1 MLNYIWAGLIVTSF
15 LFALG
20 YDARDIAGDRYRNGR
35 PLPVALAFTEVYDSA
50 ARRVPVEIR
59 IDPRQYAAF
68 YETAEQP
75 AGSYPGYLL
84 QTREGTQLRFEAGAK
99 LPEPLATIAKVS
111 SSRDQELQGRLDG
124 FSPLA
129 AAQAPGTGLPVAAG
143 VVFEPV
149 RFVKLNAI
157 AAAALDFAKT
167 AAGIALGLVGVLALF
182 LGLLKIAEDAGI
194 VHALVKV
201 VRPALRPL
209 FPEIPADHPALGL
222 IALNLAA
229 NVFGLGNA
237 ATPFGIKA
245 PTRTGIRR
253 PAPPPRRPEAAMD
266 TVRNAINLVS
276 YFIIPLMLV
285 GFPLYGLY
293 KRVPVY
299 ESFVVGAKEG
309 FQVAVRII
317 PYLVAILFAVAMFR
331 ASGAMDAL
339 ARLLSPILGPIGFPA
354 EVLPMALIRPLTG
367 SGSAALVVDMINRYG
382 EDSIYVKMASVM
394 FGSTE
399 TTFYVIAVYFGAVNI
414 RKTRHAV
421 PVGLTADISAMLFAV
436 WSVRLLFG

>member
-35 PLPVALAFTEVYDSA
+35 PLPVALAFTETYDSA
-50 ARRVPVEIR
+50 ARRVPVGIR
-59 IDPRQYAAF
+59 IDPRQYATF
-68 YETAEQP
+68 YGTEEKP
-75 AGSYPGYLL
+75 AASYPGYLL
-84 QTREGTQLRFEAGAK
+84 QTREGRQLRFEAGAK

-129 AAQAPGTGLPVAAG
+129 AAQARDTMFPVAAG

-194 VHALVKV
+194 VHALVKL
-201 VRPALRPL
+201 VRPVLRPL
-209 FPEIPADHPALGL
+209 FPEIPPDHPALGL

-229 NVFGLGNA
+229 NAFGLGNA

-245 PTRTGIRR
+245 MEELQTLNRSKDTATNSMVMLLALNTAAVQLVPPVLLLALLGLQINRLIFPIIGSTVLSLIVAITAARLFGRLR
-253 PAPPPRRPEAAMD
+253 VFRDSDPNRNPPAPAAAPEA
-266 TVRNAINLVS
+266 
-276 YFIIPLMLV
+276 
-285 GFPLYGLY
+285 
-293 KRVPVY
+293 
-299 ESFVVGAKEG
+299 
-309 FQVAVRII
+309 
-317 PYLVAILFAVAMFR
+317 
-331 ASGAMDAL
+331 
-339 ARLLSPILGPIGFPA
+339 
-354 EVLPMALIRPLTG
+354 
-367 SGSAALVVDMINRYG
+367 
-382 EDSIYVKMASVM
+382 
-394 FGSTE
+394 
-399 TTFYVIAVYFGAVNI
+399 
-414 RKTRHAV
+414 
-421 PVGLTADISAMLFAV
+421 
-436 WSVRLLFG
+436 